1 MTSKE
6 RLDKLK
12 EEYHKIPIPKKLDTI
27 INHEKIENIY
37 YEKNKKVNRLRFKVA
52 IAFACMFTVLV
63 NISPVFADNFSKIPI
78 IGGIVE
84 VITIKNYSL
93 KSENYEAKIDIPK
106 IQGLKDK
113 NLEKRLN
120 SSFMEDG
127 KRLYDEFQQRMEKI
141 ELSKN
146 KGHKSLS
153 LSYSVKNNSKD
164 FLSIEM
170 TKNEIEASS
179 YVSKIHYNVDKKR
192 QIVLTLP
199 MLFKDDKYIKVIS
212 DNIKEQMREKMKKDN
227 TKSYFIDQEKDLS
240 AEDFKTINKYQD
252 FYINKDGN
260 LVISFDEYEVA
271 PGYMGAV
278 EFVIPYKVIKDL

>member
-27 INHEKIENIY
+27 INREKIENIY

-212 DNIKEQMREKMKKDN
+212 DNIKKQMREQMKKDN

>member
-127 KRLYDEFQQRMEKI
+127 KRLYNEFQQRMEKI

-146 KGHKSLS
+146 KGHRSLS

-212 DNIKEQMREKMKKDN
+212 DNIKEQMRAQIKNDS

-260 LVISFDEYEVA
+260 LIISFDEYEVA

-278 EFVIPYKVIKDL
+278 EFVIPYEVIKYL

>member
-1 MTSKE
+1 MTNKE
-6 RLDKLK
+6 RLDKLRD
-12 EEYHKIPIPKKLDTI
+12 EYHKIPIPKKLDTI
-27 INHEKIENIY
+27 INHKKIKDIY
-37 YEKNKKVNRLRFKVA
+37 CEQNKKINRWRFKVIMA
-52 IAFACMFTVLV
+52 SACMFIVLV
-63 NISPVFADNFSKIPI
+63 NISPVFADNFSKLPI
-78 IGGIVE
+78 IGGLVE
-84 VITIKNYSL
+84 VVTIKNYSL
-93 KSENYEAKIDIPK
+93 KNENYEAKIDIPK
-106 IQGLKDK
+106 IHGLKDK

-120 SSFMEDG
+120 NSFMEDG
-127 KRLYDEFQQRMEKI
+127 KRLYDEFQNRMEKI

-146 KGHKSLS
+146 KEHKYLS

-212 DNIKEQMREKMKKDN
+212 DNIKEQMRNQMKNDS
-227 TKSYFIDQEKDLS
+227 TKSYFIDQGKDS
-240 AEDFKTINKYQD
+240 PVKDFETINKYQD
-252 FYINKDGN
+252 FYFNKNEDF
-260 LVISFDEYEVA
+260 VICFDQFEVA
-271 PGYMGAV
+271 PGYMGSV

>member
-212 DNIKEQMREKMKKDN
+212 DNIKKQMREQMKKDN

>member
-212 DNIKEQMREKMKKDN
+212 DNIKKQMREKMKKDN

>member
-179 YVSKIHYNVDKKR
+179 YVRKIHYNVDKKR

-212 DNIKEQMREKMKKDN
+212 DNIKKQMREQMKKDN

>member
-120 SSFMEDG
+120 SNFMEDG

-212 DNIKEQMREKMKKDN
+212 DNIKKQMREQMKKDN

>member
-12 EEYHKIPIPKKLDTI
+12 EEYHKIPIPKKLDTT

>member
-6 RLDKLK
+6 RLNKLK

-37 YEKNKKVNRLRFKVA
+37 REQNKKVNRLRFKVA
-52 IAFACMFTVLV
+52 IAFACMFVVLV
-63 NISPVFADNFSKIPI
+63 NISPVFADSFSKIPI
-78 IGGIVE
+78 IGEIVK
-84 VITIKNYSL
+84 VITIKNYNL
-93 KSENYEAKIDIPK
+93 KTENYEAEIDIPK

-127 KRLYDEFQQRMEKI
+127 KRLYNEFQERMEKI
-141 ELSKN
+141 QLSRN

-179 YVSKIHYNVDKKR
+179 YVSKVHYNIDKKR

-199 MLFKDDKYIKVIS
+199 MLFKDDKYVKVIS
-212 DNIKEQMREKMKKDN
+212 DNIKEQMREQIKKDN
-227 TKSYFIDQEKDLS
+227 TKSYFIDQDKDS
-240 AEDFKTINKYQD
+240 PVKNFESINKYQD
-252 FYINKDGN
+252 FYFNKNGN

-278 EFVIPYKVIKDL
+278 EFVIPNKVIKDL